1 MNLLGKPTGNLTE
14 YSLYPLTSH
23 LLIQPD
29 PWIALPPCGV
39 LPPHG
44 GELNLIHHPQGIL
57 NLIIVIGLITI
68 QLASRGQLQ
77 RQKIKCVD
85 IMPGSRQEDKLNR
98 DAICCCYHVDS
109 DSIEVSL
116 LGGDISSELLSGDY
130 PTSVYPDVVAD
141 RDREGIYDVLH
152 VDVGLFQEH
161 PYLQEEIIDKLL
173 SRDIWRRQGCAIW

>member
-1 MNLLGKPTGNLTE
+1 M
-14 YSLYPLTSH
+14 
-23 LLIQPD
+23 
-29 PWIALPPCGV
+29 
-39 LPPHG
+39 
-44 GELNLIHHPQGIL
+44 
-57 NLIIVIGLITI
+57 
-68 QLASRGQLQ
+68 
-77 RQKIKCVD
+77 
-85 IMPGSRQEDKLNR
+85 
-98 DAICCCYHVDS
+98 DS

-173 SRDIWRRQGCAIW
+173 QGMGSPAEAGFAQHVGDQFRFFHEIHGLSEVTCELYCGNQHSCYHLRIAHLGSGILFMAYCLEEIVYYGV